1 MWLPS
6 ANSLLAWDPTL
17 SLHRSSSSATCE
29 MPASA
34 RSSRSHSSR
43 GSSWSVLGTVRAAV
57 LAMVA
62 FAPRRMM
69 GQTVT
74 TRDDGDVID
83 HSGLVMTTMQDTRL
97 FSVILNQLPAPRL
110 DSYTRVCNYL
120 FRTLLIFGR
129 MSANISR
136 I

>member
-1 MWLPS
+1 
-6 ANSLLAWDPTL
+6 
-17 SLHRSSSSATCE
+17 

-43 GSSWSVLGTVRAAV
+43 SSSWSVLGTARAAV

-97 FSVILNQLPAPRL
+97 FSVILNQLPARS